1 MKKTFDK
8 KALLG
13 AAFLMATSAVGPGFL
28 TQTTNYTQEFLA
40 SCGAIILIS
49 VLIDI
54 FTQLNVWRIITISGK
69 KASEIANEMQ
79 SGMGHLLT
87 ILVVF
92 GGLAFNI
99 GNIAGAGL
107 GLNVLFGLTVQQ
119 GAVIS
124 AFVAVFIFLLKEA
137 GKAMDL
143 FVKILGITMI
153 GITFYIALITDPPIK
168 EVLIKSVL
176 PEKLSWTA
184 IVTLVGGTVGGY
196 ITFAGAH
203 RLLDSGITGME
214 NQTEVSRSSITA
226 ILLASVMRILLFLAA
241 LGVIMKGATL
251 STDNPAASV
260 YEFAAGKIGYKIFG
274 LVIWAASITSVV
286 GSAYTSISF
295 FKTLRPSF
303 EKKSHIQ
310 IIVFILISTLIFV
323 FWGKPIVILIWAGT
337 INGFILPISL
347 ALMLLAVKKKSIFG
361 TYKHPL
367 WLSIAGW
374 FVVII
379 MSYMSIT
386 TLIEQFA

>member
-28 TQTTNYTQEFLA
+28 TQTTNYTKEFLA

-49 VLIDI
+49 VIIDI
-54 FTQLNVWRIITISGK
+54 FTQLNIWRIITVSGK

-87 ILVVF
+87 VLVVL

-107 GLNVLFGLTVQQ
+107 GLNVLFGISVQQ
-119 GAVIS
+119 GAAIS
-124 AFVAVFIFLLKEA
+124 ALIAVFIFLMKEA
-137 GKAMDL
+137 SKAMDW

-153 GITFYIALITDPPIK
+153 GITCYIAFITNPPIK
-168 EVLIKSVL
+168 EVIIRSVL

-203 RLLDSGITGME
+203 RLLDSGITGID
-214 NQTEVSRSSITA
+214 NQKEVSRSSVTA
-226 ILLASVMRILLFLAA
+226 ILLASVMRVMLFLAA
-241 LGVIMKGATL
+241 LGVIIKGATL
-251 STDNPAASV
+251 SADNPAASA

-295 FKTLRPSF
+295 FKTLKPSF
-303 EKKSHIQ
+303 EKQSNIHIV
-310 IIVFILISTLIFV
+310 IFILISTFIFV
-323 FWGKPIVILIWAGT
+323 LWGKPIVILIWAGT

-347 ALMLLAVKKKSIFG
+347 GLMLLAVKKKSIFG
-361 TYKHPL
+361 EYKHPL
-367 WLSIAGW
+367 WLSTTGW
-374 FVVII
+374 FVVAI

-386 TLIEQFA
+386 TLIEQLA

>member
-28 TQTTNYTQEFLA
+28 TQTTNYTKEFLA

-49 VLIDI
+49 VIIDV
-54 FTQLNVWRIITISGK
+54 FTQLNIWRIITISGK

-79 SGMGHLLT
+79 PGVGHLLT
-87 ILVVF
+87 VLVVL

-107 GLNVLFGLTVQQ
+107 GLNVLFGITVQQ
-119 GAVIS
+119 GAAIS
-124 AFVAVFIFLLKEA
+124 ALVALFIFLMKEA

-143 FVKILGITMI
+143 FVKILGVTMI
-153 GITFYIALITDPPIK
+153 AITFYIALITDPPLK
-168 EVLIKSVL
+168 EVVIKSII
-176 PEKLSWTA
+176 PNKLSWIA

-203 RLLDSGITGME
+203 RLLDSGVTGIE
-214 NQTEVSRSSITA
+214 NQKEVGRSAVTA
-226 ILLASVMRILLFLAA
+226 ILLASVIRVLLFLAA

-251 STDNPAASV
+251 SADNPAASV
-260 YEFAAGKIGYKIFG
+260 YEFAAGKFGYKIFG

-295 FKTLRPSF
+295 FKTLKPSF
-303 EKKSHIQ
+303 EKRSNIQ
-310 IIVFILISTLIFV
+310 IVIFIMISTLIFV
-323 FWGKPIVILIWAGT
+323 IWGKPITILIWAGT

-347 ALMLLAVKKKSIFG
+347 GLMLLAVKKKTIFCD
-361 TYKHPL
+361 YKHPV
-367 WLSIAGW
+367 WLSVVGW
-374 FVVII
+374 FVVAI
-379 MSYMSIT
+379 MTYMSFT
-386 TLIEQFA
+386 TLIEQLS